1 MSMFYYLLEYKTTQ
15 RDDSSNR
22 SDSNQGY
29 GVGFILLLFFML
41 KMNKCSYSNEKLT
54 LYLCKRKDELLW
66 FFRDSFS

>member
-29 GVGFILLLFFML
+29 GVGFILLLF
-41 KMNKCSYSNEKLT
+41 
-54 LYLCKRKDELLW
+54 LCWKWISAAILMKN
-66 FFRDSFS
+66 